1 MEHAIITK
9 AQLKKKSEEL
19 NIPFSNLLAGYLLEE
34 LIYLILDSEYRDCLW
49 LKNDSIFG
57 IEEYR
62 KKENSLTLD
71 FAYVTSEKVIEKGKD
86 CPGQKLSLK
95 LAYMMLLQFLQ
106 KEKTPKIKWKGK
118 AEFLENTAEFEI
130 VGEFEEMTVP
140 FRIIITEISE
150 EKNCMPQQKQL
161 VPFMA
166 EEEKISYLEYPGE
179 LFLAEQLVL
188 VLKQMELIPDMGS
201 YFKIYDIL
209 SKAPMDGRHVKTAL
223 AALCE
228 KEQIAL
234 EEERMEELVSYRDYS
249 YMRKRWEKYLRHCGK
264 KEPEWQEVVDKLDKF
279 LSPVWQ
285 AVCKDEV
292 FFGDWMPDLG
302 RFLD

>member
-9 AQLKKKSEEL
+9 AQLKAKSEEL
-19 NIPFSNLLAGYLLEE
+19 KVPFSNLLAGYLLEE
-34 LIYLILDSEYRDCLW
+34 LMYLISESEYRDRLW

-57 IEEYR
+57 VEQYQKR
-62 KKENSLTLD
+62 ENKLTLD
-71 FAYVTSEKVIEKGKD
+71 FAYVTSEKVIEKGKY
-86 CPGQKLSLK
+86 CPGQKISLK
-95 LAYMMLLQFLQ
+95 LAYIMLLQFLQ

-118 AEFLENTAEFEI
+118 AQFQEKMAEFEI
-130 VGEFEEMTVP
+130 TGEFEEMTVP
-140 FRIIITEISE
+140 FRIIITEIPE
-150 EKNCMPQQKQL
+150 EKNCIPEQKQL
-161 VPFMA
+161 EPFMA
-166 EEEKISYLEYPGE
+166 ETEEISYLEYPGE
-179 LFLAEQLVL
+179 LFLAEQLMV

-209 SKAPMDGRHVKTAL
+209 SEIPMDGRHVKASLTS
-223 AALCE
+223 LCE
-228 KEQIAL
+228 KEHIAL
-234 EEERMEELVSYRDYS
+234 EEERMEELVSYRNYS

-264 KEPEWQEVVDKLDKF
+264 KEPEWQDVVDKLDHF
-279 LSPVWQ
+279 LSPIWQ